1 MLAVSI
7 ACLSACAHLDGTAAQ
22 RVSSTELPAAWFA
35 PLPHHGGLAGLTN
48 WWAQFDDP
56 LLARLIN
63 AAERVSPSVAAAW
76 SRIERSRATYVA
88 AGATALPDLRLAS
101 NVVRG
106 RERPGQAIANAS
118 SASLEASWELD
129 LFGGLA
135 AGARAAEARLNSAR
149 SGWHDARV
157 SVAAEVAT
165 RYVELRACEQQLDLA
180 IADGNSRAATAQLT
194 ETSMRSGLEAVAN
207 AELARASA
215 AQGRV
220 SVSQQQTLC
229 ELTIKSLVALTGVG
243 ETELRSQLAE
253 RRAILPRPTEI
264 AVPSVPAETLAQRP
278 DLISAAQELVSA
290 SADVAQAQAQRYPR
304 VVLSGNIGP
313 ARIESTMTNTS
324 GTVWQLG
331 PLSLILPVF
340 DGGTRRANI
349 RAAEA
354 RYDEAAVAYR
364 ARLRLAVREIEQ
376 ALVSLQGVGERT
388 ADAGRAAQGFRAAL
402 QATEAR
408 QRAGMASLF
417 DLESARRSA
426 LQAQTTLVDLER
438 ERISTWISL
447 YRALGGGWRSD
458 ERSESFQT
466 SQVGS

>member
-1 MLAVSI
+1 
-7 ACLSACAHLDGTAAQ
+7 
-22 RVSSTELPAAWFA
+22 
-35 PLPHHGGLAGLTN
+35 
-48 WWAQFDDP
+48 
-56 LLARLIN
+56 
-63 AAERVSPSVAAAW
+63 
-76 SRIERSRATYVA
+76 
-88 AGATALPDLRLAS
+88 
-101 NVVRG
+101 
-106 RERPGQAIANAS
+106 
-118 SASLEASWELD
+118 
-129 LFGGLA
+129 
-135 AGARAAEARLNSAR
+135 
-149 SGWHDARV
+149 
-157 SVAAEVAT
+157 
-165 RYVELRACEQQLDLA
+165 
-180 IADGNSRAATAQLT
+180 
-194 ETSMRSGLEAVAN
+194 MRSGLEAVAN

-229 ELTIKSLVALTGVG
+229 ELTIKSLVELTGVG